1 MIKHD
6 QTVNDFKP
14 WERRIYDRTLH
25 MIAEE
30 PTLKNPEIA
39 KRLHMSDAAV
49 SRPAMAARLTLGV
62 EAGRGRRPPEVS
74 DQRRFRQQTRL
85 LSEESAAGA
94 QENGNR
100 PRSVRGI
107 ARQLISAADHEGI
120 TYVELKIDDY
130 QITLVK
136 V

>member
-1 MIKHD
+1 MIKHN

-39 KRLHMSDAAV
+39 RRLHLSDTAV
-49 SRPAMAARLTLGV
+49 VRPAMAARLTLGV
-62 EAGRGRRPPEVS
+62 EAGRGRRSPEVS

-85 LSEESAAGA
+85 LNEEATADA
-94 QENGNR
+94 QEDGNR
-100 PRSVRGI
+100 PSSVRSI
-107 ARQLISAADHEGI
+107 ARQLISSAHREGI
-120 TYVELKIDDY
+120 TYAELTIDDY
-130 QITLVK
+130 QITLLK
-136 V
+136 T